1 MNAAQKTV
9 LLGLLLA
16 LAAIL
21 LFPPFQQTNQGVKLL
36 YGGELGHHFRWP
48 YPRPTGEKS
57 WLENVPVSDCKVG
70 IEYGVVLRQIGIVI
84 AMATVL
90 LLTFR
95 KWPSSPLR
103 KELVFTS
110 LALALCL
117 PVPPP
122 NGVPLFLWVVSAPI
136 SPFRDNGHLG
146 PWFVPMV
153 AVISLTTYFVVTLL
167 LLTAVVWFSRRLA
180 HTSTFSSRP

>member
-9 LLGLLLA
+9 LLGFFLA
-16 LAAIL
+16 LFAVL
-21 LFPPFQQTNQGVKLL
+21 LFPPFQQTNQGVKLM

-48 YPRPTGEKS
+48 RPRPTGEKS
-57 WLENVPVSDCKVG
+57 WLENVPASECTVG

-84 AMATVL
+84 AMAAVL
-90 LLTFR
+90 LLAFR
-95 KWPSSPLR
+95 KWPLSPVA
-103 KELVFTS
+103 KELAFTS
-110 LALALCL
+110 LALALSL

-122 NGVPLFLWVVSAPI
+122 DGISAFFWVISAPI

-153 AVISLTTYFVVTLL
+153 AVASLAGYFVATLL
-167 LLTAVVWFSRRLA
+167 LLATTVWFSRRLA
-180 HTSTFSSRP
+180 HTAKSSSC